1 MDYSDKMTPDRL
13 FDIKKM
19 YDIEKE
25 NANNAS
31 AAANGGKQDLS
42 TLLSNPAAFNNHLM
56 KLQEAN
62 RI

>member
-1 MDYSDKMTPDRL
+1 MTPDRL